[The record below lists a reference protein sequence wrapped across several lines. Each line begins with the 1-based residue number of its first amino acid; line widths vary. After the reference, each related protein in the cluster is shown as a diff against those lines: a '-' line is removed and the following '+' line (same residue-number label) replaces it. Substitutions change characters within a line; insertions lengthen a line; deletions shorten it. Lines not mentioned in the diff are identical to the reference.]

1 MKAKTPGCPACN
13 HLDALAIDRM
23 LLMDG
28 VGKGARRGPRSL
40 APLFGLDRRDLARH
54 EKACLTDERREKAMA
69 GLWGMARDIAPEAV
83 RAHRDE
89 RPTRPA
95 AGGGGVR

>member
-1 MKAKTPGCPACN
+1 MKAKTPGSPACN
-13 HLDALAIDRM
+13 HADAPTIDRM

-54 EKACLTDERREKAMA
+54 EKACLTDERREKTMA

-83 RAHRDE
+83 EARL
-89 RPTRPA
+89 
-95 AGGGGVR
+95 GGGGGREGEGGPA